1 MFEQAGS
8 VGSNFAPVSV
18 DGLWF
23 GNAANVL

>member
-1 MFEQAGS
+1 MFEQAGF
-8 VGSNFAPVSV
+8 VGSKFAPVSE